1 MIIKSNIFQ
10 VERPWGNF
18 RQFTHNKL
26 STIKIVT
33 VKPNEILSLQSH
45 KNRSEF
51 WHVISGNGWVE
62 IGGIK
67 KVASSATRREGGKIV
82 GDEFEIGMGEKHR
95 LSAGPDG
102 IQVLEIAIG
111 NFDEEDITHYEDKY
125 GRV

>member
-1 MIIKSNIFQ
+1 MINLNIFQ
-10 VERPWGNF
+10 IERPWGNF
-18 RQFTHNKL
+18 RQFTHNEL

-45 KNRSEF
+45 NHRSEF
-51 WHVISGNGWVE
+51 WHVISGSGAVE

-67 KVASSATRREGGKIV
+67 KETVV
-82 GDEFEIGMGEKHR
+82 GDEHEIEIGKKHR
-95 LSAGPDG
+95 LSAGPLG

-111 NFDEEDITHYEDKY
+111 DFDEEDITHYEDKY